1 MYLEKYAE
9 DFADIWSIDNELSD
23 CSLPENLWASDD
35 HSAPDAAI
43 RTAKWV
49 DIRADFA
56 IPPGARRAPFTVAEF
71 RMLTARRNLANRPE

>member
-1 MYLEKYAE
+1 MYLEKCAG
-9 DFADIWSIDNELSD
+9 DFVDIWSIDELSD
-23 CSLPENLWASDD
+23 CSLPENFWASDD

-56 IPPGARRAPFTVAEF
+56 ILPGKGAP
-71 RMLTARRNLANRPE
+71 LSP